1 MNLLNFW
8 CFYNEL
14 ESAIKNVKSR
24 DNLVIICNFNT
35 KIGNAGLESNIY
47 RKQVGIYGK
56 RRVNSNGYSLLE
68 LANHSNLNLQILLSN
83 TKNVIDQNRNRQSE
97 SVKLK
102 TYREYHRL
110 EIRLF
115 KYTSKII
122 QMLLIRLKIIRSNA
136 YKIRS

>member
-1 MNLLNFW
+1 M
-8 CFYNEL
+8 
-14 ESAIKNVKSR
+14 AIV
-24 DNLVIICNFNT
+24 
-35 KIGNAGLESNIY
+35 
-47 RKQVGIYGK
+47 
-56 RRVNSNGYSLLE
+56 YSSWQ
-68 LANHSNLNLQILLSN
+68 NHGNLNLQILFSN
-83 TKNVIDQNRNRQSE
+83 TKNVIDQNGNRQSE

-122 QMLLIRLKIIRSNA
+122 QMLLIRLKIIRPNT